1 VYGPRKTA
9 LKNIYGKDLFRSVS
23 RQMLHAWR
31 IVFTHPV
38 KEEKVSFKAP
48 IPSDMQ
54 AVITALRQI
63 SFRDL

>member
-1 VYGPRKTA
+1 
-9 LKNIYGKDLFRSVS
+9 
-23 RQMLHAWR
+23 MLHAWR
-31 IVFTHPV
+31 IGLTHPV
-38 KEEKVSFKAP
+38 TEKMVSFEAP